1 MRRAPIHPLIGA
13 VLLALANSS
22 GATTPMTININL
34 PGYGFMTDSADG
46 ALNASANARDNAHLA
61 SNTAK
66 ILQNIPGGSVSAA
79 GGVSRLPVLNGL
91 SDNQLLLQVN
101 GFSTPNACANHMNPP
116 LSYLPPAAIGQ
127 ITIYSTVVPV
137 SVGGNAIGGA
147 VIVKSPQPIFAKT
160 GSHFVS
166 GGSVGGFYQSNG
178 NIYGTHLNAAAATRH
193 FSINYSGSYVH
204 GGNYTAAKAFKPE
217 TYGIPGDVVA
227 SSLYEAVYQNLNAAY
242 RWKQQVLELGVQY
255 QSIPYQGFPSARM
268 DMTGNHSTRLNLHYQ
283 GRFQWGEL
291 ELQAYNQVIQH
302 NMNFL
307 ADKNLGAMMGMP
319 MNTQGVNNGVKGKI
333 AVPLDTRNRL
343 EFGAS
348 YNHEHLNDWWPP
360 ATSKMSMIGP
370 NTYITIDNGRRDR
383 YAAFADLKTQWDP
396 QWNSDLGLRLEDVRM
411 NSGPVQG
418 YNAMMYGNPD
428 NPQSLPG
435 TFNRSDR
442 QRQYTIWNFS
452 AIVHYQ
458 PDKHSSYTLGL
469 ARKAQAPSLYE
480 LYPWSSNAMAM
491 NMIGWFN
498 DGNGYIGNLNL
509 KPETAN
515 TVSLAANFHGSDPQ
529 IWHVQI
535 QPYFTY
541 IHNYI
546 GAVRCP
552 TSLGGACTAANLH
565 AESGFVY
572 LQFAN
577 QTAEIWGINMDSSA
591 RLAQTRR
598 YGTFTMSAKAAY
610 VRGDNLS
617 NHTPLYHM
625 MPLNLRL
632 ALHQNW
638 GAWRNTIE
646 EQLVAAKNQVDA
658 LRNEPQT
665 AGYGLLNLRTAYR
678 QGHWQASLELANLL
692 NQFYEQSLGGL
703 YLGQRP
709 MTYGTALPGSG
720 RSVNMSLQYQF

>member
-46 ALNASANARDNAHLA
+46 VLNASANARDNAHLA

-79 GGVSRLPVLNGL
+79 GGVSGLPVLNGL
-91 SDNQLLLQVN
+91 SDNQLILQVN

-127 ITIYSTVVPV
+127 ITIYPTVVPV

-178 NIYGTHLNAAAATRH
+178 HIYGTHLNAAAATRH

-204 GGNYTAAKAFKPE
+204 GGNYTAAKAFKPV

-283 GRFQWGEL
+283 I
-291 ELQAYNQVIQH
+291 N
-302 NMNFL
+302 
-307 ADKNLGAMMGMP
+307 
-319 MNTQGVNNGVKGKI
+319 
-333 AVPLDTRNRL
+333 
-343 EFGAS
+343 
-348 YNHEHLNDWWPP
+348 
-360 ATSKMSMIGP
+360 
-370 NTYITIDNGRRDR
+370 IDNGRRDR

-442 QRQYTIWNFS
+442 QRQYTNWNFS

-541 IHNYI
+541 LHNYI

-692 NQFYEQSLGGL
+692 NQFYEQPLGGL